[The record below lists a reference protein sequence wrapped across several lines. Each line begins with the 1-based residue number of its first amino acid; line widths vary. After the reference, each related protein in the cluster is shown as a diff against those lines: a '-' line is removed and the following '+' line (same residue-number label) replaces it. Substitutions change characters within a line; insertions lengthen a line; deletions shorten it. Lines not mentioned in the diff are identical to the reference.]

1 MKTLKSTLLVGRIG
15 AAAAVLLLAACTGS
29 QPAGGP
35 AGSGGDAGT
44 APASGAIK
52 VDKLV
57 FATAPPATENNIER
71 MLGQFDAVAL
81 KPIYEFLVGHG
92 PDTDKLVPQLATDW
106 KLEPDGKGYRFQLKK
121 GVQFHKGLGEF
132 TAKDV
137 VFTWEEETKADA
149 LQAEAPY
156 WRSTVKRIDIIN
168 DYEVVFQIE
177 PDSNFLHGLSE
188 AESGMEVRSK
198 ADYDKR
204 GDPTPQTEP
213 LAGTAPYQF
222 VSRELQQYIR
232 FQKTPFQHYRV
243 TPDFPE
249 FEFRYIKEGST
260 RLASLLAGES
270 HMATLGRDL
279 QDRAGK
285 EGMKVVRGRVPGARI
300 FLNPT
305 AAFVADVD
313 KLEGWLY
320 PDSPL
325 MDVRVRKALQKAVNV
340 EELSKVF
347 FGGTGQT
354 MYNPMINEV
363 RQGWN
368 PDWQKNYKDEYGYD
382 ADAARKLLSDAGYT
396 AARPLETSLHVVELG
411 NYPGMPDM
419 IEAIGN
425 YWRTVGVKVTLLQ
438 IDPAQ
443 RAQQNRQ
450 LRFSNDWQIDQTSTA
465 QYTGVFSRFISQ
477 KRVPPRGGK
486 HPDLDRLFFQVRQE
500 LDEKKQDA
508 WWRQIGD
515 WMYKDHTVLNLFW
528 VPVDVTVNP
537 KVVSD
542 YVWPGISGGNW
553 THVWYIKAAAK

>member
-1 MKTLKSTLLVGRIG
+1 M
-15 AAAAVLLLAACTGS
+15 
-29 QPAGGP
+29 GP
-35 AGSGGDAGT
+35 GGSGGDGGGSG
-44 APASGAIK
+44 APANALK
-52 VDKLV
+52 VDRLV

-81 KPIYEFLVGHG
+81 KPMYEFLVGHG

-121 GVQFHKGLGEF
+121 GVQFHKGMGEF

-137 VFTWEEETKADA
+137 VFTWEEETKPDA
-149 LQAEAPY
+149 LQSEAPY
-156 WRSTVKRIDIIN
+156 WRSVVKKIDIIN
-168 DYEVVFQIE
+168 DYEVVFQID

-232 FQKTPFQHYRV
+232 YQKTPFQHYRV
-243 TPDFPE
+243 ALDFPE
-249 FEFRYIKEGST
+249 FELRYIKEGST
-260 RLASLLAGES
+260 RLASLLASEV

-279 QDRAGK
+279 QDRATK
-285 EGMKVVRGRVPGARI
+285 EGMKVVQDRVPGARI

-305 AAFVADVD
+305 AAFVADID

-320 PDSPL
+320 PESPL
-325 MDVRVRKALQKAVNV
+325 MDIRVRKALQKAVNV
-340 EELSKVF
+340 EELNKVF
-347 FGGTGQT
+347 FKT

-382 ADAARKLLSDAGYT
+382 ADAARKLLADAGYS
-396 AARPLETSLHVVELG
+396 AAKPLETNLHVAELG

-425 YWRTVGVKVTLLQ
+425 YWRTVGVKVNLVQ
-438 IDPAQ
+438 MDSAQ
-443 RAQQNRQ
+443 RALQNRQ

-465 QYTGVFSRFISQ
+465 QCTGVLSRWTSQ
-477 KRVPPRGGK
+477 RRVPPRGGK
-486 HPDLDRLFFQVRQE
+486 HPDLDRLVNQVRVE

-508 WWRQIGD
+508 LWRQLGD
-515 WMYKDHTVLNLFW
+515 WAYKDHTVLNLFW
-528 VPVDVTVNP
+528 VPVEVTVNP
-537 KVVSD
+537 RVVSD
-542 YVWPGISGGNW
+542 YVWPGVSGGNW
-553 THVWYIKAAAK
+553 THVWYVKAAAK

>member
-1 MKTLKSTLLVGRIG
+1 MPTVVSSRLRLWAPAL
-15 AAAAVLLLAACTGS
+15 AALLLAACSGAAQ
-29 QPAGGP
+29 QPSGAQ
-35 AGSGGDAGT
+35 SGGEASSGP
-44 APASGAIK
+44 PAIR
-52 VDKLV
+52 VDRVV
-57 FATAPPATENNIER
+57 FATAPPATENNIGR

-81 KPIYEFLVGHG
+81 KPMYEFLVGHG
-92 PDTDKLVPQLATDW
+92 PENDKLVPQLATEW
-106 KLEPDGKGYRFQLKK
+106 RLEPDGKGYRFLLKR
-121 GVQFHKGLGEF
+121 GVPFHKNNGEF
-132 TAKDV
+132 TARDV
-137 VFTWEEETKADA
+137 VFTWEEETRADA

-156 WRSTVKRIDIIN
+156 WRATVTGIDIVN
-168 DYEVVFQIE
+168 DYEVVFRIN

-232 FQKTPFQHYRV
+232 YQRTPYQHYRV

-260 RLASLLAGES
+260 RLAALLAGEV
-270 HMATLGRDL
+270 HLATLGRDL
-279 QDRAGK
+279 QERAVK
-285 EGMKVVRGRVPGARI
+285 EGMKVVQGRVSGARI

-340 EELSKVF
+340 DELNRVF
-347 FGGTGQT
+347 FGGTGKT
-354 MYNPMINEV
+354 MYNPMINEE
-363 RQGWN
+363 RPGWN
-368 PDWQKNYKDEYGYD
+368 PDWVKNYPAEYGYD
-382 ADAARKLLSDAGYT
+382 PEAAKRLLAEAGYT
-396 AARPLETSLHVVELG
+396 AARPLETNLHVVELG

-425 YWRTVGVKVTLLQ
+425 YWRAVGVKVNLVQ
-438 IDPAQ
+438 MDPAQ
-443 RAQQNRQ
+443 RALMNRQ

-465 QYTGVFSRFISQ
+465 QYTGVYSRWISQ
-477 KRVPPRGGK
+477 KRNPPRGGK

-508 WWRQIGD
+508 LWRQIGD
-515 WMYKDHTVLNLFW
+515 WVYKDHTVLNLFW
-528 VPVDVTVNP
+528 VPVEVTVNP
-537 KVVSD
+537 RVVSD